1 MKVTFEGF
9 EFSMSMGAI
18 SIDIDPAETESII
31 NADVRKH
38 EISEGDT
45 DERLRKTIYSVVKD
59 AVGSAVAQQKPKD
72 TEPKPTPYTACT
84 PKPEPN
90 ACLKPVEEDCIVDAE
105 PEKSTAAKKKFG
117 PKRRASQE

>member
-1 MKVTFEGF
+1 MKITFDGF

-72 TEPKPTPYTACT
+72 TEPTPCTACM
-84 PKPEPN
+84 P
-90 ACLKPVEEDCIVDAE
+90 KPVEESEPEDVIVEAE
-105 PEKSTAAKKKFG
+105 PEEPKKKYG
-117 PKRRASQE
+117 PKQRRATSLRNN

>member
-1 MKVTFEGF
+1 MKITFDGF
-9 EFSMSMGAI
+9 EFSMGAI

-31 NADVRKH
+31 NADVRKR

-72 TEPKPTPYTACT
+72 TEPTPCTACM
-84 PKPEPN
+84 P
-90 ACLKPVEEDCIVDAE
+90 KPVEEDAIVEVEEED
-105 PEKSTAAKKKFG
+105 PKKKYG
-117 PKRRASQE
+117 PKQRRATSLRNN